1 MDMNEISDLNCLS
14 YQADLVRAAVQV
26 ATKGQEASLVA
37 AQTGNQELI
46 EDTAEISEYAKQLLL
61 AEANW
66 T

>member
-1 MDMNEISDLNCLS
+1 MNEISDLNCLS

-26 ATKGQEASLVA
+26 ATKGQEASLTA
-37 AQTGNQELI
+37 AQSGNPELI